1 MKRMLIGIC
10 LAICLVCGVVEVR
23 ADCSGIDDPYLKAKC
38 EVEGQKASGLV
49 GAGILAPNMTKVPQ
63 YSGSPGCVTAGCSG
77 AAEERYYDDPGS
89 LSAAG
94 GAAASSDERY
104 SKIQQSRI
112 DRDGWD
118 LRTSSPVTTAQSTA
132 ATLPTDSIMTES
144 CSVVNMCTSYTE
156 GAGVTGIR
164 SGRSAARVHARGAM
178 GLPQFGFWAERATWS
193 RSS

>member
-89 LSAAG
+89 LVWLCQAHSV
-94 GAAASSDERY
+94 RMRR
-104 SKIQQSRI
+104 SR
-112 DRDGWD
+112 R
-118 LRTSSPVTTAQSTA
+118 
-132 ATLPTDSIMTES
+132 
-144 CSVVNMCTSYTE
+144 
-156 GAGVTGIR
+156 
-164 SGRSAARVHARGAM
+164 
-178 GLPQFGFWAERATWS
+178 
-193 RSS
+193 

>member
-77 AAEERYYDDPGS
+77 AAEE
-89 LSAAG
+89 
-94 GAAASSDERY
+94 
-104 SKIQQSRI
+104 K
-112 DRDGWD
+112 
-118 LRTSSPVTTAQSTA
+118 
-132 ATLPTDSIMTES
+132 
-144 CSVVNMCTSYTE
+144 
-156 GAGVTGIR
+156 
-164 SGRSAARVHARGAM
+164 
-178 GLPQFGFWAERATWS
+178 
-193 RSS
+193 